1 MSDEEQNTPTPTEE
15 PQEGNGE
22 QSKVF
27 DAEYVK
33 KLRDEA
39 AKYRT
44 EAKANAEAAKKLA
57 DLEES
62 QKSEQQKQAE
72 RLAEAEKRAVELERK
87 ARLAETA
94 VQTGV
99 PSDILAGPE
108 DASEESLAEFVSKLE
123 KWAETRNAP
132 RAPKVDPNQ
141 GRANSPVALNGDGLE
156 QALRSKLGI

>member
-1 MSDEEQNTPTPTEE
+1 MSDETQGTPAPTE
-15 PQEGNGE
+15 PLEGGE
-22 QSKVF
+22 EQQKVF

-44 EAKANAEAAKKLA
+44 EAKANSEAAKRLA
-57 DLEES
+57 DLEEA

-72 RLAEAEKRAVELERK
+72 RLAEAEQRAIELEQK

-94 VQTGV
+94 AATGV

-108 DASEESLAEFVSKLE
+108 DASEESLAAYVSKLE
-123 KWAETRNAP
+123 AWAEKRSTP
-132 RAPKVDPNQ
+132 KSPKVDHNQ
-141 GRANSPVALNGDGLE
+141 GRANTPVALNGDGLE
-156 QALRSKLGI
+156 QTLRSKLGI